1 MQWIDQ
7 LPHEK
12 SPLETVRVFQDG
24 SYVFTQ
30 TKGDIGVNQEKAA
43 RIPSW
48 LEVAPSLH
56 SEAAY
61 IEADHFFHQK
71 ILLAIR
77 RRTIHS
83 DPTLPGLSA
92 AVTRFTRE
100 TRSMGRWIRWDDE
113 TRCVNRP

>member
-30 TKGDIGVNQEKAA
+30 TKGDISVNQEKAA

-83 DPTLPGLSA
+83 APTFARTLSRRNSLHPRDSIHG
-92 AVTRFTRE
+92 TMDQ
-100 TRSMGRWIRWDDE
+100 MGR
-113 TRCVNRP
+113 